1 MSERAVAFP
10 ADMPRGG
17 RGRLRRRDHAVR
29 WGLLA
34 VVALLTHLAFPA
46 PAGTG
51 SPVFAAGEVSDRDVV
66 APVTFEVRKSGE
78 ELEREMEARAAAVRP
93 VYRYEP
99 AALDSSRAALDR
111 LLAAALDT
119 ARPAP
124 PLAAEDRAWIAG
136 QGRRRALRDALDG
149 FLARYLGEGVA
160 DAGVIL
166 AEPSAE
172 IVLQREGRERVLR
185 RDSVLTFADFVD
197 RADRALPLVRG
208 EDARRVFRK
217 LAAASFR
224 PSILPDGAETAARR
238 AEARAAVDSVK
249 AVVRAGT
256 LIVGAREVV
265 SEPAREQL
273 LALRAVEERLAT
285 RTGLLRDDLA
295 PVLYNFTILSVC
307 WLLLALYRR
316 ETWNDLRQMAFL
328 AGLLAV
334 AVLGAA
340 WVSRLFP
347 DRPELL
353 PVPFAVLL
361 VTLIYN
367 GRLGVIVALV
377 LAVLLGGQWAL
388 RDDHALYFALVGGS
402 AAALAVRVVRRR
414 AHLFRVVWLTWA
426 GYLLA
431 AATLGLLLGWV
442 PRAVAASGLAGLVS
456 AVACTALALLALPV
470 AEWATRITTDF
481 TLVELAD
488 PSRPLLRRLATEAPG
503 TYAHS
508 LMLANMCEA
517 AADGIG
523 ANGLLARVGCYYHDI
538 GKLRRPQYYVE
549 NQAGAS
555 NPHDKLKPQQ
565 SAQIIRN
572 HVKEGVELAQEARL
586 PPVLQAFILEHH
598 GTMPISYFLDRA
610 RQRDPALP
618 ADAAEFRYP
627 GPRPRSRETA
637 LVMLGDAVEAGVRVL
652 EERTPERVRA
662 AIVHLVDA
670 KLASGQLDEAPL
682 TLRDLDVVKDT
693 FSRVLA
699 GVHHPR
705 VGYPA
710 ASGGVT
716 AEFGAPAPP
725 GDG

>member
-10 ADMPRGG
+10 ADMPRHGG
-17 RGRLRRRDHAVR
+17 GRLRRRDHALR
-29 WGLLA
+29 WGLL
-34 VVALLTHLAFPA
+34 VGVALLTRLAFPA

-51 SPVFAAGEVSDRDVV
+51 TPVFAAGEVSDRDVV
-66 APVTFEVRKSGE
+66 APRTFEVRKSAE
-78 ELEREMEARAAAVRP
+78 EVRREAAALADAVRP
-93 VYRYEP
+93 VYRFQP
-99 AALDSSRAALDR
+99 AALDSSRVALDR

-124 PLAAEDRAWIAG
+124 PLAPEDREWLAAP
-136 QGRRRALRDALDG
+136 GRRRALRDALDG

-172 IVLQREGRERVLR
+172 IVLQRDGREQVVR

-197 RADRALPLVRG
+197 RADFALPRVRG

-217 LAAASFR
+217 FAAAAFR
-224 PSILPDGAETAARR
+224 PSILPDVVETEARR
-238 AEARAAVDSVK
+238 AEARTSVDSVK
-249 AVVRAGT
+249 AVVPAGER
-256 LIVGAREVV
+256 IVAARQVV
-265 SEPAREQL
+265 SESTREKL
-273 LALRAVEERLAT
+273 LALRAVEERMAV
-285 RTGLLRDDLA
+285 RTGVLRDEVA
-295 PVLYNFTILSVC
+295 PVLYNFTILSVV

-316 ETWNDLRQMAFL
+316 ETWSDLRQMGFL

-334 AVLGAA
+334 AVVGAA
-340 WVSRLFP
+340 GVTRLFP

-353 PVPFAVLL
+353 PVPLAVLL
-361 VTLIYN
+361 VTLLYN

-377 LAVLLGGQWAL
+377 LAVLLGGQWTL
-388 RDDHALYFALVGGS
+388 QDENALYFALVGGS

-431 AATLGLLLGWV
+431 AVTLGLTLGWT
-442 PRAVAASGLAGLVS
+442 PGAIAVSGMTGLVS

-470 AEWATRITTDF
+470 AEWVTRITTDF

-517 AADGIG
+517 AADAIG
-523 ANGLLARVGCYYHDI
+523 ANGLLARVGCYYHDV

-565 SAQIIRN
+565 SAQLIRN
-572 HVKEGVELAQEARL
+572 HVREGVELAQEARL
-586 PPVLQAFILEHH
+586 PPVLQAFIAEHH
-598 GTMPISYFLDRA
+598 GTAPITYFLERA
-610 RQRDPALP
+610 RERDPSFNP
-618 ADAAEFRYP
+618 DAPEFRYP

-637 LVMLGDAVEAGVRVL
+637 LVMLGDSVEAGVRVL
-652 EERTPERVRA
+652 GERTPERVRA

-670 KLASGQLDEAPL
+670 KVASGQLDDAPL

-705 VGYPA
+705 VGYPSGA
-710 ASGGVT
+710 GGVT
-716 AEFGAPAPP
+716 ADFGAPGAAP
-725 GDG
+725 DA

>member
-1 MSERAVAFP
+1 
-10 ADMPRGG
+10 
-17 RGRLRRRDHAVR
+17 VR

-34 VVALLTHLAFPA
+34 GVAVITHLAFPA

-51 SPVFAAGEVSDRDVV
+51 TPVLAAGEAADRDVV
-66 APVTFEVRKSGE
+66 APITFEVRKSGDE
-78 ELEREMEARAAAVRP
+78 IAREAEARAAAVRP
-93 VYRYEP
+93 VYRYAP
-99 AALDSSRAALDR
+99 TALDSSRAALDR

-119 ARPAP
+119 VQAAP
-124 PLAAEDRAWIAG
+124 PLTAEDRESLAAPAH
-136 QGRRRALRDALDG
+136 RRALRDALDG
-149 FLARYLGEGVA
+149 FLTRYLGEGVA

-172 IVLQREGRERVLR
+172 IVLQRDGRERVLR

-197 RADRALPLVRG
+197 RAEGALPRVRG
-208 EDARRVFRK
+208 EDARRVFRQ
-217 LAAASFR
+217 LAAAAFR
-224 PSILPDGAETAARR
+224 PSIFPDAGETAARR

-249 AVVRAGT
+249 AVVRAGDR
-256 LIVGAREVV
+256 IVGAREVV
-265 SEPAREQL
+265 SEATRERL
-273 LALRAVEERLAT
+273 LALRAAEERMAV

-295 PVLYNFTILSVC
+295 PVLYNFTLLSVC

-316 ETWNDLRQMAFL
+316 ETWNDLRQMAIL
-328 AGLLAV
+328 AGVLAV
-334 AVLGAA
+334 AVVGAA
-340 WVSRLFP
+340 WSSRLFP

-361 VTLIYN
+361 VTLLYN

-377 LAVLLGGQWAL
+377 LAVLLGGQWTL
-388 RDDHALYFALVGGS
+388 QDDHALYFALVSGC

-414 AHLFRVVWLTWA
+414 AHLFRVVWLTWT

-431 AATLGLLLGWV
+431 ALTLGLVLGWT
-442 PRAVAASGLAGLVS
+442 PGAIAVSGLTGLVS

-470 AEWATRITTDF
+470 AERATRITTDF

-517 AADGIG
+517 AADAIG

-565 SAQIIRN
+565 SAQVIRN
-572 HVKEGVELAQEARL
+572 HVKEGVELAREARL

-598 GTMPISYFLDRA
+598 GTMSITYFLERA
-610 RQRDPALP
+610 RQRDPSVP

-637 LVMLGDAVEAGVRVL
+637 LVMLGDTVEAGVRVL
-652 EERTPERVRA
+652 EDRTPERVRA
-662 AIVHLVDA
+662 AIVHLVDG
-670 KLASGQLDEAPL
+670 KVASGQLDEAPL

-705 VGYPA
+705 VGYPT
-710 ASGGVT
+710 ASGGLT
-716 AEFGAPAPP
+716 AEFGAPAAPR
-725 GDG
+725 DD